1 MHQKSSWIPINKSN
15 TKDFK
20 LIGGKTE
27 KIYFLFEQV
36 STLSQNQ
43 EFDFIRTDGTS
54 ISCAIRSER
63 ILLLFSQRIPRTLLQ
78 MLMKIYSRVTDSI
91 DYKPASVK
99 QLGQFENI
107 LNSEMI
113 NLQTSAEC
121 FRIISISATLDN
133 RMIQHKVFPTLTKR
147 VPHSKKL
154 NILSTSCWRS
164 LVISVVKGQQ
174 QITQFTRKR
183 DSFCF

>member
-1 MHQKSSWIPINKSN
+1 
-15 TKDFK
+15 
-20 LIGGKTE
+20 
-27 KIYFLFEQV
+27 
-36 STLSQNQ
+36 
-43 EFDFIRTDGTS
+43 
-54 ISCAIRSER
+54 
-63 ILLLFSQRIPRTLLQ
+63 
-78 MLMKIYSRVTDSI
+78 MKIYSRVTDSI

-147 VPHSKKL
+147 VSHSKKL

-164 LVISVVKGQQ
+164 LVISAVKGQQ
-174 QITQFTRKR
+174 
-183 DSFCF
+183 